1 MDFSRYVLPV
11 DRLWFVDQ
19 FLGSKLWHHL
29 SPLRQTFVYNTVPAA
44 DQQKTI
50 GQILTFCTPSNHWKL
65 VDHFLK
71 WSMVAR
77 YYRRS
82 NLQMTILW
90 KKTVTILEH
99 IFTPQK
105 KTIIIAEIIF
115 YANFL
120 QHILKKKIYF
130 KIISRQ
136 LFYAIYFGGE
146 NF

>member
-50 GQILTFCTPSNHWKL
+50 GQILIFCTPSNHLKL

-71 WSMVAR
+71 WSMATR

-90 KKTVTILEH
+90 KIVRITEH
-99 IFTPQK
+99 M
-105 KTIIIAEIIF
+105 F
-115 YANFL
+115 YATKKNDYYSRNNFL
-120 QHILKKKIYF
+120 RQFFRTNFEKKNQF
-130 KIISRQ
+130 
-136 LFYAIYFGGE
+136 
-146 NF
+146 